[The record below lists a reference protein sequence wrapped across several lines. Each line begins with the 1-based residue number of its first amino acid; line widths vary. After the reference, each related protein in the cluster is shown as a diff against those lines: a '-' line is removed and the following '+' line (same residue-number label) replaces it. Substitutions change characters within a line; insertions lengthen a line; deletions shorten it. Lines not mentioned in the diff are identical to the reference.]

1 MCMVGCFIRNILL
14 LIKLN
19 IYPLTDFDFTAARGM
34 GSLQK
39 ELAKAN
45 VPLFLMSADKDIGV
59 ILKESTNID
68 FPTIDCPD
76 DLEYLLDQSESG
88 FNSSFIYANQLTHCT
103 KCFCFIFPSLLF
115 TACSSV

>member
-1 MCMVGCFIRNILL
+1 
-14 LIKLN
+14 
-19 IYPLTDFDFTAARGM
+19 M

-88 FNSSFIYANQLTHCT
+88 FNIPSFTLI
-103 KCFCFIFPSLLF
+103 SLLIAPNAF
-115 TACSSV
+115 ALYFLRFYSQLVLLFE